1 MAALAGANLIYGA
14 GMTESGVTFDC
25 AQLVIDDEW
34 ATMIKHVINGVRVD
48 AETLLVADI
57 EAVGPHGDFLS
68 LDSTL
73 KFMRSQS
80 LPTLMNREVRES
92 WQANG
97 STDLYMRARERALQ
111 LLETHHPQPLDN
123 GIVQRMQAIVER
135 ADQAVRH

>member
-34 ATMIKHVINGVRVD
+34 AAMIKHVINGVRVD
-48 AETLLVADI
+48 AETLLVDDI

-97 STDLYMRARERALQ
+97 STDLYTRARERALH
-111 LLETHHPQPLDN
+111 LLETHYPQPLDSD
-123 GIVQRMQAIVER
+123 IVQRMQAIVER
-135 ADQAVRH
+135 ADRAIRQ

>member
-34 ATMIKHVINGVRVD
+34 AAMIKHVINGVRVD
-48 AETLLVADI
+48 AETLLVGDI

-80 LPTLMNREVRES
+80 LPNLMNREVRES

-97 STDLYMRARERALQ
+97 STDLYTRARERALQ
-111 LLETHHPQPLDN
+111 LLETHHPQPLDD

-135 ADQAVRH
+135 ADQAVRP